1 MTTVTLKINENSEK
15 GKALLAFLKAFHVD
29 KEQKDVEMLEEP
41 ESPYNPEFVAKIK
54 QAEKEIEDGETF
66 LIETDSIWESIK

>member
-1 MTTVTLKINENSEK
+1 MTTITLKINENSEK

-29 KEQKDVEMLEEP
+29 KEQKDVEILEEP

-54 QAEKEIEDGETF
+54 KAEKEDGIELLPNQD
-66 LIETDSIWESIK
+66 IWEIIE